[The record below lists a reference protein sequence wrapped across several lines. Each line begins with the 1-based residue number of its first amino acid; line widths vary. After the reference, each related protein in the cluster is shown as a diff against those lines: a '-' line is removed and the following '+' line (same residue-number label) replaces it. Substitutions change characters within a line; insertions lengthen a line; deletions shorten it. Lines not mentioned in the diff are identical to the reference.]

1 MEELLTYSSVAIKA
15 LKRMSEFNDI
25 KIDVNFNCSSGN
37 SIILF
42 QGYDEK
48 NNHYS
53 LHLNF
58 ENIHDF
64 SEITEEFIMFLENEE
79 DVFNFESILICN
91 SHARLFEYF
100 CYDRNCTEFCKCF
113 IKILRDKFE
122 KEREQKRIEEER
134 KKKEK
139 MLADHNHLKEIVKIL
154 DF

>member
-25 KIDVNFNCSSGN
+25 KIDVRFNN
-37 SIILF
+37 YAILF

-48 NNHYS
+48 KNHYS
-53 LHLNF
+53 LYLNF
-58 ENIHDF
+58 ENNHDF

-139 MLADHNHLKEIVKIL
+139 MLSNHNHLKEIVKTL
-154 DF
+154 GF

>member
-25 KIDVNFNCSSGN
+25 KIDVRFNN
-37 SIILF
+37 SAILF

-48 NNHYS
+48 KNHYS
-53 LHLNF
+53 LYLNF
-58 ENIHDF
+58 ENNHDF

-139 MLADHNHLKEIVKIL
+139 MLADHNHLKEIVKTL
-154 DF
+154 GF

>member
-15 LKRMSEFNDI
+15 LKKMSEFNNI

-58 ENIHDF
+58 KNIHDF

-79 DVFNFESILICN
+79 DAFNFESILMYH
-91 SHARLFEYF
+91 SPQ
-100 CYDRNCTEFCKCF
+100 TG
-113 IKILRDKFE
+113 
-122 KEREQKRIEEER
+122 
-134 KKKEK
+134 
-139 MLADHNHLKEIVKIL
+139 
-154 DF
+154 

>member
-25 KIDVNFNCSSGN
+25 KIDVRFNN
-37 SIILF
+37 SAILF

-48 NNHYS
+48 KNHYS
-53 LHLNF
+53 LYLNF
-58 ENIHDF
+58 ENNHDF

-139 MLADHNHLKEIVKIL
+139 MLSNHNHLKEIVKTL
-154 DF
+154 GF

>member
-25 KIDVNFNCSSGN
+25 KIDVRFNN
-37 SIILF
+37 STILF

-48 NNHYS
+48 KNHYS
-53 LHLNF
+53 LYLNF
-58 ENIHDF
+58 ENNHDF
-64 SEITEEFIMFLENEE
+64 SDITEEFIMFLENEK

-91 SHARLFEYF
+91 THARLFEYF

-154 DF
+154 EF

>member
-25 KIDVNFNCSSGN
+25 KIDVRFNN
-37 SIILF
+37 SAILF

-48 NNHYS
+48 KNHYS
-53 LHLNF
+53 LYLNF
-58 ENIHDF
+58 ENNHDF

-79 DVFNFESILICN
+79 DVFNFDSILICN

-139 MLADHNHLKEIVKIL
+139 MLADHNRLKEIVKTL
-154 DF
+154 GF